1 MLAPTL
7 PAPIAAPTSQQ
18 RAPLAVIRKLFDR
31 LHGAG
36 IRYCQ
41 WKSNQHLDA
50 SMVGA
55 TDFDLLVDRRDAS
68 RFAEILAQEGVKP
81 FRKIAGDEYPG
92 VEDYLAF
99 DTERGALSHVHVH
112 YQLTLGEKFLKGY
125 RLPWER
131 EALAA
136 RRFDTEH
143 GLWVMDPRLELL
155 LLVTRAAIKL
165 RARDWVLAAAGR
177 PYMSGGWLL
186 EFRWLV
192 ERISIADLCTIT
204 RALVGEVA
212 SRHLAELVQTAVPST
227 GQLRRYRRAVEP
239 RLASY
244 RMYGAVDGLRRRF
257 MGEAGW
263 VIVAAVNHRRGLEYR
278 STRVSPRGGLSVCVI
293 GTQRDATNLAR
304 QLSHWLST
312 DMAVIPDLGETTTTA
327 ARQGRDRG
335 KIVIADRF
343 RPHAAV
349 PPDLALA
356 LGDAMVAPNHP
367 RTPARVVRLDG
378 TDSPARLLLQA
389 KCALWHSI

>member
-1 MLAPTL
+1 MAPTL
-7 PAPIAAPTSQQ
+7 TAPTAAPASRP
-18 RAPLAVIRKLFDR
+18 RAPLAVIRKLFDC
-31 LHGAG
+31 LHEEG

-55 TDFDLLVDRRDAS
+55 TDFDLLVDRRDAR
-68 RFAEILAQEGVKP
+68 RFAKILAQEGVKP

-92 VEDYLAF
+92 IEDYLAF

-112 YQLTLGEKFLKGY
+112 YQLTVGEKFLKGY

-143 GLWVMDPRLELL
+143 GIWVMDPRLELL
-155 LLVTRAAIKL
+155 VLVTRAAIKL

-192 ERISIADLCTIT
+192 ERIGIADLCNIA
-204 RALVGEVA
+204 RGLVGEVA
-212 SRHLAELVQTAVPST
+212 TRHLAQLVQTAVPSM

-244 RMYGAVDGLRRRF
+244 RMYGSVDGLRRRF

-263 VIVAAVNHRRGLEYR
+263 VVVAAVNRWRGLKYR
-278 STRVSPRGGLSVCVI
+278 STRVSPTGGLSVCVI
-293 GTQRDATNLAR
+293 GPQSDATNLAR

-312 DMAVIPDLGETTTTA
+312 DLAVIPDLGETTTTA
-327 ARQGRDRG
+327 ARQGRGRG
-335 KIVIADRF
+335 KIVVADRF
-343 RPHAAV
+343 QPHAAV
-349 PPDLALA
+349 PADLAIA
-356 LGDAMVAPNHP
+356 LGDAPVDPDHPLAPM
-367 RTPARVVRLDG
+367 RVVRLVA

-389 KCALWHSI
+389 KCALWQSI